1 MSGFLALVTLDLRI
15 TLRRGESVLLA
26 FLIPLGFLLLFGFT
40 GLMDVTVDD
49 LVPGLFALSVISAS
63 FVGLAV
69 ATGFERKYLVL
80 KRLGATPV
88 PRVRIIA
95 AKATAIAMVE
105 VVQLALLWTVAVWAL
120 DWSPQPRPLPLVGAW
135 LLGSATFAGLGMLL
149 AGRLRAEAT
158 LALANG
164 IYVVLL
170 GIGGVIIPLDR
181 FSESVAA
188 VARLLPAA
196 PLVDVFDHAT
206 GGPDPGLAPW
216 ITLAVWAVAAV
227 LLAARTFTWEER

>member
-1 MSGFLALVTLDLRI
+1 MSGFLALVKLDLRI

-49 LVPGLFALSVISAS
+49 LVPGLFALSVISAA

-69 ATGFERKYLVL
+69 ATGFERKYMVL

-88 PRVRIIA
+88 PRVQVIA
-95 AKATAIAMVE
+95 AKAAAIAVVE
-105 VVQLALLWTVAVWAL
+105 VVQLALLWVVAVLAL
-120 DWSPQPRPLPLVGAW
+120 DWNPNPRVVPLLAAW
-135 LLGSATFAGLGMLL
+135 LLGTATFAGLGMLL
-149 AGRLRAEAT
+149 AGRIRAEAT

-170 GIGGVIIPLDR
+170 GVGGVIIPLDR
-181 FSESVAA
+181 FPDAVTSVS
-188 VARLLPAA
+188 RLLPAA
-196 PLVDVFDHAT
+196 PLVDVFGYAT
-206 GGPDPGLAPW
+206 GAPSPGPGPW
-216 ITLAVWAVAAV
+216 ITLTVWAVAGV